1 MIRLARGLSV
11 GELSVGEQSMGT
23 VEESRPAPAMQH
35 EESRPAPAMQ
45 PHITVPY
52 NSTQGLA
59 GF

>member
-1 MIRLARGLSV
+1 M
-11 GELSVGEQSMGT
+11 GEQSVGEQSMGT
-23 VEESRPAPAMQH
+23 V

>member
-1 MIRLARGLSV
+1 M